1 MKYILPIIALI
12 AVTTVVACKHNQLQT
27 SLNTRHLK
35 PGEIETE
42 EDRVAREIASGD
54 MDSAGKAQAI
64 EDMTRN
70 MMEARLYDM
79 EMLKKHPIESM
90 PYVLDA
96 ATMTA
101 SLGNSYKP
109 EDAAVMSLI
118 HTRNYGLFSREVM
131 HDYEYVA
138 YLGQN
143 HGHHVLI
150 YRSLSNVSDVAYPVQ
165 YYAATLSDEGF
176 LLSEKMIAALSSPLH
191 ITTATV
197 YTNGTIV
204 SQKVDQIWQYAP
216 EQAGYENNKVVKSE
230 VTGKENFHIS
240 SNGVIIGG

>member
-1 MKYILPIIALI
+1 MKYILPTIALI
-12 AVTTVVACKHNQLQT
+12 AIATVMACKHDQLQS
-27 SLNTRHLK
+27 SLSTTHLK
-35 PGEIETE
+35 HGKIETQE
-42 EDRVAREIASGD
+42 EILIREITSGD
-54 MDSAGKAQAI
+54 MDKAAKKETI
-64 EDMTRN
+64 KGMTKE
-70 MMEARLYDM
+70 MKESRLYDM
-79 EMLKKHPIESM
+79 EVLKKHPIESM

-96 ATMTA
+96 ARMTG
-101 SLGNSYKP
+101 SLNHEFNL
-109 EDAAVMSLI
+109 EDRAVMNLI
-118 HTRNYGLFSREVM
+118 HTTNYGLFSRDVM
-131 HDYEYVA
+131 HEYEYVA

-150 YRSLSNVSDVAYPVQ
+150 YRSLSNVSDVAYPVR

-176 LLSEKMIAALSSPLH
+176 ILSEKMIAALSSPLH

-197 YTNGTIV
+197 YANGTIV

-240 SNGVIIGG
+240 SNGMIIGG